1 MPFNTVYESDFYKI
15 EVNPEGKVLYSE
27 WLRHVTEEEL
37 ITGATKLYE
46 VLRDTRIER
55 ALANGQMIGSI
66 TPKAKE
72 WMSVKFYELL
82 SQTNLKKLARILPV
96 NVFHQL
102 ALESVI
108 TRAEGLGKT
117 RFQVKNFSDKEEGM
131 KWLLES

>member
-15 EVNPEGKVLYSE
+15 EVNPEGNLLYSE

-37 ITGATKLYE
+37 IAGGTKLYE
-46 VLRDTRIER
+46 ALRDSKIEN
-55 ALANGQMIGSI
+55 ALANGQILGSLNAG
-66 TPKAKE
+66 AKD
-72 WMSVKFYELL
+72 WMASEFYELL

-108 TRAEGLGKT
+108 TRAEGLGMI
-117 RFQVKNFSDKEEGM
+117 RFQVKNFNNKQDAIN
-131 KWLLES
+131 WLSA

>member
-55 ALANGQMIGSI
+55 ALANGQMIGAI

>member
-27 WLRHVTEEEL
+27 WLRHVTEDEL

-55 ALANGQMIGSI
+55 ALANGQALGSV